1 MPITLP
7 LISVNG
13 VLDATISPLDR
24 GFTYGDGLFETCRIH
39 AGKIP
44 LWDYHLERLLESATR
59 LKIPL
64 DIEHLQDYR
73 EQLFRA
79 AQVQSIDAGV
89 FKIIVTRGIGG
100 RGYRMPDIISPTYCL
115 GIFPAQPLHTDFY
128 LNGVGVRICEQRLSN
143 NKSLAGMKHL
153 NRLEHILARSEWQG
167 EFAEGLLLDTN
178 NHAIEATVSNL
189 FLVKNKQ
196 LFTPDLGYAGV
207 AGIMRRVIMEQLAPS
222 LNIDVIVDNITLPT
236 LQDADE
242 IFLTNSV
249 FGIWPVHALT
259 DIDVQCYSQHTI
271 TRQLQTALD
280 SYLNTGLVL
289 LDKPND

>member
-13 VLDATISPLDR
+13 ILDAAISPLDR

-44 LWDYHLERLLESATR
+44 LWDYHLERLVESAAR

-64 DIEHLQDYR
+64 DVEQMQNYR

-79 AQVQSIDAGV
+79 AEVQSIDAGV
-89 FKIIVTRGIGG
+89 FKIIVTRGVGG
-100 RGYRMPDIISPTYCL
+100 RGYRMPDVIFPTYCL
-115 GIFPAQPLHTDFY
+115 GIYPAQPLHTDSY
-128 LNGVGVRICEQRLSN
+128 LNGVGVRICEQRLSH

-153 NRLEHILARSEWQG
+153 NRLEHILARSEWQD
-167 EFAEGLLLDTN
+167 EFAEGLLLDVD
-178 NHAIEATVSNL
+178 NHVIEATISNL
-189 FLVKNKQ
+189 FLVKDNQ
-196 LFTPDLGYAGV
+196 LFTPDLGCAGV
-207 AGIMRRVIMEQLAPS
+207 AGIMRRVIMERLAPS

-242 IFLTNSV
+242 IFLTNSI
-249 FGIWPVHALT
+249 FGIWPVKS
-259 DIDVQCYSQHTI
+259 ISSVDVQAYTQMTI
-271 TRQLQTALD
+271 ARQLQAALEFSISPGSLAVD
-280 SYLNTGLVL
+280 IRHE
-289 LDKPND
+289 